1 MYTLLTLYRGR
12 WEAIARARLRKWKKR
27 CKANTK
33 AEKWYERKCK
43 REEAEWIRQESAEV
57 TSVADNLQEMCD
69 GMSRYKGE
77 KVYELR
83 QKLKL
88 AQAKPNVCGV
98 ETKRDLITPGRT
110 QMTQYNVKLTSE
122 NSALAILLY
131 L

>member
-1 MYTLLTLYRGR
+1 
-12 WEAIARARLRKWKKR
+12 
-27 CKANTK
+27 
-33 AEKWYERKCK
+33 
-43 REEAEWIRQESAEV
+43 
-57 TSVADNLQEMCD
+57 
-69 GMSRYKGE
+69 MSRYKGE